1 MSHDPFSI
9 PRAKA
14 IEFGDLLAHT
24 VGAVVSAQER
34 LDAYTLQRRQAYE
47 EAPDGSLALPPLWYA
62 FHNVALDLE
71 LSASV
76 VEASAAPAG
85 GTAAIP
91 PGAPASL
98 LCRTVDPAMVGLYG
112 YQATV
117 GIRVRL
123 LMGPQG
129 PVPIKA
135 AEAPAAPVSNP

>member
-47 EAPDGSLALPPLWYA
+47 QAPDGSLALPPLWYA
-62 FHNVALDLE
+62 FQNVALDLE

-76 VEASAAPAG
+76 VETSAAPPG
-85 GTAAIP
+85 GTVA

-98 LCRTVDPAMVGLYG
+98 LCRTVDPATVGLYG
-112 YQATV
+112 YQATAGV
-117 GIRVRL
+117 RVRL

-129 PVPIKA
+129 PVPVKA
-135 AEAPAAPVSNP
+135 AVVPADPPSTP